1 MGAARVVGLD
11 LFLQSLMAPAELGA
25 KLSALAGQ
33 ELTLKMIE
41 SKGTVVWPNAAPAF
55 DPTGLFRARFLARA
69 DGSDLPDETL
79 LALAARVAGV
89 APWVHLEK
97 LRVWGSE
104 EGFTRAQGE

>member
-1 MGAARVVGLD
+1 
-11 LFLQSLMAPAELGA
+11 
-25 KLSALAGQ
+25 
-33 ELTLKMIE
+33 MIE

-69 DGSDLPDETL
+69 DSVDLPDETL